1 MKKTA
6 SGVTRT
12 FAVSRGDVE
21 IWQRYLNRTDGS
33 NRTGIKVTEQVFTS
47 KDPLSQ
53 GKKQAPQVAFKSQVK
68 ADIYNEKSY
77 NIYSARATVPAI

>member
-6 SGVTRT
+6 TGVPRT
-12 FAVSRGDVE
+12 FAVSKGDVE
-21 IWQRYLNRTDGS
+21 IWQRYLNRTDGG

-47 KDPLSQ
+47 KDLLSQ

-68 ADIYNEKSY
+68 AAIYNEKSY
-77 NIYSARATVPAI
+77 NIFNARSVPAI

>member
-1 MKKTA
+1 M
-6 SGVTRT
+6 
-12 FAVSRGDVE
+12 
-21 IWQRYLNRTDGS
+21 NRTDGI

-68 ADIYNEKSY
+68 ADIYNEKNY
-77 NIYSARATVPAI
+77 NVFSARATAPIIERDIGALKSSIV